1 METCFDLM
9 ERREHTMKKEKK
21 EPRGY
26 YVEKGSFFVHASV
39 IILVLSM
46 IFRLL
51 GTMNY
56 WNDMFRLATQVA
68 LPVVCA
74 VLFIL
79 FILLLGRVAL
89 WTTILPVLGG
99 AAFFILEA
107 TGGHEQLRMILCIV
121 LAFFASFIYTA
132 TLAGMIRTK
141 WMNVIVFL
149 GILVYQG
156 IFIAYPVFTNQDT
169 PVSFVN
175 GMALLSSIGIVFAM
189 LCASLAIR
197 RRKPAKAEEELPKIK
212 DPKVVTPER
221 TEETPLPDN
230 GGAAAETVPPVQ
242 EEVILPDAAESADLP
257 AADPDSALPLPTE
270 EAAQQ

>member
-1 METCFDLM
+1 
-9 ERREHTMKKEKK
+9 MKKETK

-46 IFRLL
+46 VFRLL

-99 AAFFILEA
+99 AAFFILAA
-107 TGGHEQLRMILCIV
+107 TDGQEQLRMILCIV

-141 WMNVIVFL
+141 WMNVVVFL
-149 GILVYQG
+149 GILAYQCV
-156 IFIAYPVFTNQDT
+156 FIAYPAFSSQES
-169 PVSFVN
+169 PLSFID
-175 GMALLSSIGIVFAM
+175 GMALLSSIGMVFAM

-197 RRKPAKAEEELPKIK
+197 RRKPAKTEEELPKIK
-212 DPKVVTPER
+212 DPKVVAPER
-221 TEETPLPDN
+221 ADESPLPDN
-230 GGAAAETVPPVQ
+230 GGADAEPLPPVQ
-242 EEVILPDAAESADLP
+242 EEAVLPDAAESADLP
-257 AADPDSALPLPTE
+257 AADADSVPPLPTE
-270 EAAQQ
+270 DETALQ